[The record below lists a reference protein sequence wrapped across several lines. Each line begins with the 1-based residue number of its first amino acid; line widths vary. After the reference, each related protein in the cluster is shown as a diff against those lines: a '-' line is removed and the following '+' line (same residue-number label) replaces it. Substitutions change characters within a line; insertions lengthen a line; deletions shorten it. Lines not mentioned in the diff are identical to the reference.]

1 VLNRKVME
9 PIIGLGT
16 QCNRDVG

>member
-1 VLNRKVME
+1 MME